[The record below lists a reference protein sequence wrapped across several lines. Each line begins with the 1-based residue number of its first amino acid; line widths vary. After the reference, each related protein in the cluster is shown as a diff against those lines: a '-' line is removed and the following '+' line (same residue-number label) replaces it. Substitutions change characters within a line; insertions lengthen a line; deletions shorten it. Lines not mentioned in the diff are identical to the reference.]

1 MPDVT
6 TTPPAT
12 PIDVNPEPEP
22 KQGKKRPRQRK
33 RARQAISIVLEN
45 SGSVARDHLASERTF
60 LAYIRTSLLFA
71 STGVALVQLFAI
83 ASPSTPLTRF
93 ARPLGA
99 TLVIFAL
106 VVLAFGVRRYFLV
119 QNLLTQGK
127 FPLTRISPAALAAVT
142 AIIIIIVFAI
152 LVSSRN

>member
-1 MPDVT
+1 MLDVT

-12 PIDVNPEPEP
+12 PIDVGPEPEP
-22 KQGKKRPRQRK
+22 KQGKKRPRPRK

-71 STGVALVQLFAI
+71 STGLFAI

-106 VVLAFGVRRYFLV
+106 VVLAIGVRRYFLV

-127 FPLTRISPAALAAVT
+127 FPLTRITPATLATVT

-152 LVSSRN
+152 LVLSRK